1 LVNGH
6 AYLAMPPKNP
16 IDNYCFMRPRL
27 RFLSLVLLLI
37 AQTTSISVN
46 AAAPSDTL
54 LHIVQRCVDASSPS
68 YCSQCRL
75 PQKSVGCL
83 AEPTCRATV
92 EIWAEDKDYV
102 AMRDIKMC
110 GCPDDFVHGLVLP
123 KATITGIEDP
133 NKPDSIWL
141 FSWRIAISRMSAE
154 DIALVVNPRLRRS
167 QNQLHVHLV
176 RLKPESRSQFG
187 MHSVGE
193 TSDLSSVWHIA
204 QRAADARK
212 MDDFGVL
219 VFQTSANKFGVVI
232 SGDSPEGL
240 YTHAVCRPEA
250 GLR

>member
-1 LVNGH
+1 MVNRH
-6 AYLAMPPKNP
+6 AYLTKPPKYP
-16 IDNYCFMRPRL
+16 IDTYYCSMSRL

-37 AQTTSISVN
+37 AQTISISVN
-46 AAAPSDTL
+46 AAVSSDTL
-54 LHIVQRCVDASSPS
+54 LHIVQQCVDPS
-68 YCSQCRL
+68 IQNYCAQCRL
-75 PQKSVGCL
+75 PQKSAECL
-83 AEPTCRATV
+83 AAPTCRSTV
-92 EIWAEDKDYV
+92 EIWAEDKDFV

-110 GCPDDFVHGLVLP
+110 GCPEDFVHGLVLP
-123 KATITGIEDP
+123 KATITGVEDP

-141 FSWRIAISRMSAE
+141 FSWRIAQLRMSAR
-154 DIALVVNPRLRRS
+154 DIALAVNPRLRRT

-187 MHSVGE
+187 MHMVGE

-204 QRAADARK
+204 ERAADARQ

-219 VFQTSANKFGVVI
+219 VFQTDASKFGVVI

-240 YTHAVCRPEA
+240 YTHAVCRTEA

>member
-1 LVNGH
+1 
-6 AYLAMPPKNP
+6 
-16 IDNYCFMRPRL
+16 
-27 RFLSLVLLLI
+27 
-37 AQTTSISVN
+37 
-46 AAAPSDTL
+46 
-54 LHIVQRCVDASSPS
+54 
-68 YCSQCRL
+68 L
-75 PQKSVGCL
+75 PQKSAECL
-83 AEPTCRATV
+83 AAPTCRSTV
-92 EIWAEDKDYV
+92 EIWAEDKDFV

-123 KATITGIEDP
+123 KATITGVEDP

-141 FSWRIAISRMSAE
+141 FAWRIAISRMSAE
-154 DIALVVNPRLRRS
+154 DIALVVNPRLRRT

-176 RLKPESRSQFG
+176 RLKPESRSKFG
-187 MHSVGE
+187 MQMVGE

-204 QRAADARK
+204 QRAAGERK

-219 VFQTSANKFGVVI
+219 VFQTAANKFGVVI